1 MSDAQAVLQT
11 DTSADSRSEARRDI
25 FTDGRI
31 LLASGFKV
39 DVHVLDLSTRG
50 ARLRLDTVFVL
61 PDQFTV
67 EIYCPDRTKMKV
79 CKASRRWQEH
89 KLAGVRFLSARTVTL
104 K

>member
-1 MSDAQAVLQT
+1 MSAEKRT
-11 DTSADSRSEARRDI
+11 ENRSDI

-31 LLASGFKV
+31 LLASGFKI

-50 ARLRLDTVFVL
+50 ARLRLDAVFVL

-89 KLAGVRFLSARTVTL
+89 KLAGVKFHSARTVPL